1 MAAVPAQAS
10 PLTDTPSPAETPQ
23 YPQYF
28 PASHSL
34 GGKAL
39 PGCKIPPAQDA
50 TVYFLKRLVAPARNY
65 LKVLIIISIILAY
78 FNLPSKY
85 AGVPRTIV
93 LMKKGWFVWFSS

>member
-1 MAAVPAQAS
+1 MEDSGGAS
-10 PLTDTPSPAETPQ
+10 TSPTTDTLSPAETPC
-23 YPQYF
+23 
-28 PASHSL
+28 ASLHPTAQ

-39 PGCKIPPAQDA
+39 PGCRIRPARDA
-50 TVYFLKRLVAPARNY
+50 TMYFLKQLFAPACNY
-65 LKVLIIISIILAY
+65 LKVLIIIIMTIILAY